1 MIFII
6 IQILTEPGY
15 EKSSW
20 GKTTLEGLISALIK
34 KKLEFSNAASIS
46 SVKKQEEFQY
56 LIIIGSDEKWLGNV
70 LSYCDKINVH
80 PIILSNVTRTFSSVI
95 YSSVTSDIEKSMY
108 YLIHYLKK
116 RGKTKPALY
125 GINPASVSD
134 LARKENFLTFAH
146 GIATAE
152 DIFYN
157 NGSLEKC
164 FENFF
169 ADYKKYDCIIC
180 ANDYAAI
187 SLSRNLKK
195 KQVPEDRFLTV
206 SYGGTLLS
214 KKISSLLTVSMC
226 YEEYGK
232 AAIAICETLSKNP
245 ALLYLNIA
253 VKWKINNV
261 DSLSV
266 NGQPTTHHT
275 VNPTSLNITDEFFY
289 SDREML
295 EMILVENMLSTC
307 DAVDFKILDLLLMG
321 RSYEVVADNCYISHN
336 TVKYRTKKLMDIC
349 KTQTKKDFLNLVKKY
364 Y

>member
-1 MIFII
+1 M
-6 IQILTEPGY
+6 
-15 EKSSW
+15 
-20 GKTTLEGLISALIK
+20 
-34 KKLEFSNAASIS
+34 
-46 SVKKQEEFQY
+46 VKKQDEFQY
-56 LIIIGSDEKWLGNV
+56 LIIIGSDEKWLV
-70 LSYCDKINVH
+70 DILSYCDKINVH
-80 PIILSNVTRTFSSVI
+80 PILLSNVTRTFSNII

-134 LARKENFLTFAH
+134 LARKENFLTFAN
-146 GIATAE
+146 GIATAK

-169 ADYKKYDCIIC
+169 VDYKKYDCIIC
-180 ANDYAAI
+180 ANDFSAI

-195 KQVPEDRFLTV
+195 KQIPEDSLLTV

-253 VKWKINNV
+253 VKWKINKAY
-261 DSLSV
+261 DPSIK
-266 NGQPTTHHT
+266 GQPTPPHIVGST
-275 VNPTSLNITDEFFY
+275 PLNMTDEVFY
-289 SDREML
+289 SDREMF

-321 RSYEVVADNCYISHN
+321 KSYEVVADNCFISHN
-336 TVKYRTKKLMDIC
+336 TVKYRIKKLMDIC
-349 KTQTKKDFLNLVKKY
+349 KTETKKDFLNLVKKY